1 MAFKCIW
8 SVGSGFYGSYK
19 LTELSFQP
27 RPESFLSY
35 THRTL
40 LLNART
46 IHYFKF
52 TLGLSI
58 DHSLSYL
65 RTSRRGSWE
74 LAIKNGINQA
84 GKLPMIST
92 ICSDTLLISHLLCF
106 PLIPSLSLS
115 LFFFFVNAGF
125 NYGGL
130 LYLSFLNVINEK
142 KKAIELRK
150 LHQEPTGI

>member
-1 MAFKCIW
+1 MAFKCTR

-19 LTELSFQP
+19 LTEPSFQP
-27 RPESFLSY
+27 RQESVPSH
-35 THRTL
+35 THRTS

-74 LAIKNGINQA
+74 LAIKNSINQA
-84 GKLPMIST
+84 EKLPMIST

-106 PLIPSLSLS
+106 SLIPSL
-115 LFFFFVNAGF
+115 FFVVNAGF

-130 LYLSFLNVINEK
+130 LYLSFMSVINEK
-142 KKAIELRK
+142 EKAIELRK
-150 LHQEPTGI
+150 LHQESTGI